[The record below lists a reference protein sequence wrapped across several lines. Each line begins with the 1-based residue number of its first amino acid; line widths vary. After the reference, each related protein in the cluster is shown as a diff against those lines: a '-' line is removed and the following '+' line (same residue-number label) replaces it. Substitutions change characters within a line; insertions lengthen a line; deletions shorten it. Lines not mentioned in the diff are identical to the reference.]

1 MVHPTIGI
9 FNYDAIPTNIETFI
23 IDLTETIERSSM
35 DFSMLVLPSEL
46 QLFDH
51 EKFDHKIMQSFLK
64 DLKKTARQN
73 MVWMVSGPFL
83 CNGSGNITLR
93 TFLVN
98 DAGMIKGYYDNC
110 HGNYES
116 QVRDIK
122 CGCKPLIFDHYGLT
136 CALSDTTDLSY
147 PEFFRA
153 MALNGVEAIIV
164 SSSFSSVQKQNM
176 EILLK
181 ARAIENQMYIIFS
194 GAACSQENRD
204 LRSGPF
210 VIDPKGSTITE
221 EMLTKTI
228 KQVEIDNLYVQK
240 LRKDTGILANRN
252 PELYYPTICQ
262 LKQKQKGAR

>member
-1 MVHPTIGI
+1 MVHPTIGL
-9 FNYDAIPTNIETFI
+9 FNYDDIPTNIEPFL

-46 QLFDH
+46 QLFNDG
-51 EKFDHKIMQSFLK
+51 KFDQKILQTFLK
-64 DLKKTARQN
+64 ELQKTARHN
-73 MVWMVSGPFL
+73 MIWMISGPFL
-83 CNGSGNITLR
+83 CNVSGNITLR

-116 QVRDIK
+116 EVRDIK

-136 CALSDTTDLSY
+136 CALSDSTDLSY

-164 SSSFSSVQKQNM
+164 SSSFSSGEKQNL

-194 GAACSQENRD
+194 GSTCSQQNMD

-210 VIDPKGSTITE
+210 VIDPKGFTITE

-228 KQVEIDNLYVQK
+228 KQVEIDNLYVQR
-240 LRKDTGILANRN
+240 LRKETGILNNRK
-252 PELYYPTICQ
+252 PELYYPIICPI
-262 LKQKQKGAR
+262 KQKQKGAS